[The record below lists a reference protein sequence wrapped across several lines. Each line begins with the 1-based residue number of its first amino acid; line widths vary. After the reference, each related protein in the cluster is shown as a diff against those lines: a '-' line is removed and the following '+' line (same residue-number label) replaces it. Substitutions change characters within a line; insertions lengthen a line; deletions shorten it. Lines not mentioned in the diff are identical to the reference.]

1 MYDRMNPDI
10 NELLK
15 RLENYSKVTYGKNA
29 YELSVAEAKLIVELA
44 NEYKNIVR
52 EAYGY
57 LQENK

>member
-1 MYDRMNPDI
+1 MYDRMNPEI

-15 RLENYSKVTYGKNA
+15 RLEDYSKVTYGKNT
-29 YELSVAEAKLIVELA
+29 YGLSTAEAKLIVELA

-52 EAYGY
+52 EAYRY